1 MKTLYVVRHAKSSW
15 DNPLLDDFS
24 RPLSKRGER
33 DAPHMAKRLKE
44 KRVVL
49 DLVLTSPAH
58 RTFATAKQMAE
69 VLGYAESKIKTNPG
83 LYHASD
89 SSMLDILKSTDD
101 KYDTVMV
108 VGHNPG
114 LTDFVN
120 ALMNQ
125 AINNVPT
132 CGIAACQLNIQS
144 WGELTWKQGK
154 LLFYDYPKS
163 AASTR

>member
-15 DNPLLDDFS
+15 ENPLLDDFS
-24 RPLSKRGER
+24 RPLNERGKR
-33 DAPHMAKRLKE
+33 DAPRMAKRLKE

-49 DLVLTSPAH
+49 DLILTSPAR
-58 RTFATAKQMAE
+58 RTLATAKRMAE
-69 VLGYAESKIKTNPG
+69 VLNFAESKIKTNPD

-89 SSMLDILKSTDD
+89 STILEILKTVKD
-101 KYDTVMV
+101 KHDTIML

-120 ALMNQ
+120 TLMNLV
-125 AINNVPT
+125 IDNIPT
-132 CGIAACQLNIQS
+132 CGIAACKLDIQS
-144 WGELTWKQGK
+144 WKELDWKQGK

-163 AASTR
+163 TSPK